1 MEIKAQNI
9 SKEFKR
15 NKGSS
20 FFAIDPTNAEL
31 KKGKLTI
38 LKGRS
43 GSGKSTLI
51 NILSGLITPTTGKVL
66 IGGTDIYALND
77 NELSDFRNRHI
88 GIVPQGQTALYTLNV
103 LQNVCLPNT
112 LSVKDG
118 NITEYALELLS
129 MLEIEKLALSAVS
142 ELSGGELRRVSAAR
156 ALINRPDVIFA
167 DEPTGDLDDE
177 NTKRIFELFRQKADE
192 GAAVLIATHE
202 QCAENYA
209 DELWLMNE
217 RKLIIA

>member
-77 NELSDFRNRHI
+77 NEL
-88 GIVPQGQTALYTLNV
+88 
-103 LQNVCLPNT
+103 
-112 LSVKDG
+112 
-118 NITEYALELLS
+118 
-129 MLEIEKLALSAVS
+129 
-142 ELSGGELRRVSAAR
+142 
-156 ALINRPDVIFA
+156 
-167 DEPTGDLDDE
+167 
-177 NTKRIFELFRQKADE
+177 
-192 GAAVLIATHE
+192 
-202 QCAENYA
+202 
-209 DELWLMNE
+209 
-217 RKLIIA
+217 